1 MVGKSL
7 VVAICVLSSLLLTS
21 SAQTCKNQTL
31 NSNKMYATCRD
42 LPQLNSYLHWTYD
55 QATGKLD
62 MAYRHTGITATDR
75 WVAWAINPN
84 NNLNSAMVGAQALVA
99 VSQSGGAPKAYTSSI
114 SGYNTQLAQGSI
126 SYPFSNLT
134 STRQSSEITIYATL
148 TLPTGTTNLVHLWND
163 GPLSG
168 STPGMH
174 AQDNSNTQSKE
185 SLNLLSGSSQAG
197 SSGNSLRRRRNVHG
211 VLNALSWGTLMPL
224 GAIIARYLK
233 VFKSAD
239 PAWFYL
245 HVTCQT
251 SAYIIGV
258 AGWGTG
264 LKLGSDSVGIEYNTH
279 RTLGIV
285 LFCLGTLQVFALLLR
300 PNKDNKYRFYWNIYH
315 YAIGYATIIISVIN
329 IFKGFDAL
337 ENSVGDRYNDWKHAY
352 IGIIAALGGIAVL
365 LEAYTWIIV
374 LKRRNTENKTAHGI
388 NGINGVNGYGS
399 RPQQD
404 TPSSLESGFE
414 IQFFH
419 RIDSEF
425 LGRGFFHA
433 IPEDTLY

>member
-1 MVGKSL
+1 MVGRLRL
-7 VVAICVLSSLLLTS
+7 VLAISVLSCLLLTS
-21 SAQTCKNQTL
+21 SAQTCKSQTF
-31 NSNKMYATCRD
+31 NNNKVFTSCSD
-42 LPQLNSYLHWTYD
+42 LPHLTSYLHWTYD

-62 MAYRHTGITATDR
+62 MAFRHAGITQTDR

-84 NNLNSAMVGAQALVA
+84 NDLTKAMNGAQALVA
-99 VSQSGGAPKAYTSSI
+99 ISQSGGTPTAYTSPI
-114 SGYNTQLAQGSI
+114 AGYQTQLAEGTI
-126 SYPFSNLT
+126 SYNHTALSA
-134 STRQSSEITIYATL
+134 TRQNGEITIYASL
-148 TLPTGTTNLVHLWND
+148 TLPSGTTNLVHLWQD

-168 STPGMH
+168 STPQIH
-174 AQDNSNTQSKE
+174 STSSSNTQAKE
-185 SLNLLSGSSQAG
+185 SLDLVSGTSQAG
-197 SSGNSLRRRRNVHG
+197 SSGSSLRRRRNVHG

-251 SAYIIGV
+251 SAYIVGV

-264 LKLGSDSVGIEYNTH
+264 LKLGSDSVGVEYTTH
-279 RTLGIV
+279 RRLGIV

-315 YAIGYATIIISVIN
+315 YAIGYATIIISIIN

-337 ENSVGDRYNDWKHAY
+337 EISVGDRYNDWKHAY

-374 LKRRNTENKTAHGI
+374 LKRRNSEGKTAHDI
-388 NGINGVNGYGS
+388 NGTNGLNGYGA
-399 RPQQD
+399 RPQQV
-404 TPSSLESGFE
+404 
-414 IQFFH
+414 
-419 RIDSEF
+419 
-425 LGRGFFHA
+425 
-433 IPEDTLY
+433 